1 MAYTIKS
8 LGYGQVAVLQNG
20 KHVKK
25 FGGASAA
32 TDARMFINK
41 QHQASLP
48 KERAPGLKEHELAK
62 ELEGINNNIGS
73 FTEDMLE
80 QFEVSEINAMIE
92 NYQSFEKTV
101 AILEEKGTKSSK
113 AMAAFIGRK
122 KYSGKKCDEA
132 VQIESIVENA
142 QFDLNEGLAV
152 HGKYSIKTGPVVGGM
167 GEGAPDHVKAHI
179 GKLNKIGVKA
189 DAKPGD
195 YGTTHRV
202 VVKNN
207 ETGDTTHHHVYQRDK
222 DGKKPIMSIRTVGKP
237 RANQDEHH
245 QVLKDYL
252 TGKKPKTE
260 TVKESAE
267 DLEEA
272 IKGWKHAHSDIA
284 KARSAAAAA
293 NNNVKLVRLK
303 KDGKE
308 SGMHDAIKTFKSED
322 EARKHHANM
331 VKLNP
336 GKGIS
341 HNLYIGS
348 EHKDVLK
355 EEYIEEKLTEKDPSS
370 KWIEDFVKS
379 DNPKFAGKSKKERIK
394 MALGAYYGKQN
405 EELDALAE
413 EIAGLF
419 EDSEQ
424 LDELKKST
432 LASYIKKSA
441 VELPAHQTNAT
452 LKHTGPI
459 ANAHSGKH
467 PKTGESPVQWD
478 DRKVRNRQQG
488 IIRGASKLAR
498 ESFAD
503 QFFDGEI
510 IREEIQLPNL
520 QEADKNY
527 DAYFKACMKNAGITS
542 ISDLKTPE
550 EKKEFMNK
558 VDAGF
563 KAKNEDMFYENFMR
577 SDIDAKVADHEKSG
591 NKVADVTHKIYQGK
605 PYAEFTVT
613 TPDGAKKKYIFHGNV
628 TRHEK
633 LA

>member
-1 MAYTIKS
+1 MSYTIKS

-48 KERAPGLKEHELAK
+48 KERAPGLKEHEIVK

-80 QFEVSEINAMIE
+80 QFSVDELNDMIE

-101 AILEEKGTKSSK
+101 SVLEEKGIKSPK
-113 AMAAFIGRK
+113 AMAAFVGRK
-122 KYSGKKCDEA
+122 KYSGKKCEES
-132 VQIESIVENA
+132 VQIESIVENM

-152 HGKYSIKTGPVVGGM
+152 HGKYSIKTGPVVRGG
-167 GEGAPDHVKAHI
+167 GEGSPDHVKAHI

-202 VVKNN
+202 IVKNE
-207 ETGDTTHHHVYQRDK
+207 ETGETTHHHVYQREK
-222 DGKKPIMSIRTVGKP
+222 EGKKPIMSIRTVGKP
-237 RANQDEHH
+237 RENQDEHH

-252 TGKKPKTE
+252 TGKKPNTE
-260 TVKESAE
+260 TVKESIE
-267 DLEEA
+267 LEEA
-272 IKGWKHAHSDIA
+272 IKINSSVKIHAPGKDYHGKVGRVGEI
-284 KARSAAAAA
+284 RSGPYKGAPKTYTVDYDD
-293 NNNVKLVRLK
+293 NKSVQLDKKNVKMHN
-303 KDGKE
+303 E
-308 SGMHDAIKTFKSED
+308 S
-322 EARKHHANM
+322 
-331 VKLNP
+331 V
-336 GKGIS
+336 
-341 HNLYIGS
+341 
-348 EHKDVLK
+348 
-355 EEYIEEKLTEKDPSS
+355 EYIEEKLTEKDPSS

-379 DNPKFAGKSKKERIK
+379 DNPKFDGKSKKERIK

-405 EELDALAE
+405 EEFDELAE
-413 EIAGLF
+413 EILGLF
-419 EDSEQ
+419 EESTQ
-424 LDELKKST
+424 LDEISKNALQSYVSKAAISMYDKGLERGAGAAKKDST
-432 LASYIKKSA
+432 KKLVKRLSGIQTAAKKLAS
-441 VELPAHQTNAT
+441 
-452 LKHTGPI
+452 
-459 ANAHSGKH
+459 
-467 PKTGESPVQWD
+467 
-478 DRKVRNRQQG
+478 
-488 IIRGASKLAR
+488 

-510 IREEIQLPNL
+510 VREYVEIPEL
-520 QEADKNY
+520 QEADKGY

-577 SDIDAKVADHEKSG
+577 SDIDAKVSQHEKSG
-591 NKVADVTHKIYQGK
+591 NKVGDVMHKIYQGK

-613 TPDGAKKKYIFHGNV
+613 TPEGSKKKFVFHGNV
-628 TRHEK
+628 TRQEK

>member
-101 AILEEKGTKSSK
+101 AILEEKGVKSSK

-152 HGKYSIKTGPVVGGM
+152 HGKYSIKTGPVVSGM
-167 GEGAPDHVKAHI
+167 GEGSPDHVKAHI

-260 TVKESAE
+260 TVKESA
-267 DLEEA
+267 
-272 IKGWKHAHSDIA
+272 
-284 KARSAAAAA
+284 
-293 NNNVKLVRLK
+293 
-303 KDGKE
+303 
-308 SGMHDAIKTFKSED
+308 
-322 EARKHHANM
+322 
-331 VKLNP
+331 
-336 GKGIS
+336 
-341 HNLYIGS
+341 
-348 EHKDVLK
+348 
-355 EEYIEEKLTEKDPSS
+355 EYIEEKLTEKDPSS

-488 IIRGASKLAR
+488 IIRGASKLAK

-542 ISDLKTPE
+542 ISDLKTTE